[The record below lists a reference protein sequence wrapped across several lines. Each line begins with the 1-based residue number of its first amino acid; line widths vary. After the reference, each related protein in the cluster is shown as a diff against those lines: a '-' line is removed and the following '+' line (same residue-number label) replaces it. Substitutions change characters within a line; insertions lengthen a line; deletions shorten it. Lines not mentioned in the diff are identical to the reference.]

1 MRKALIA
8 RISGGGRLSRGLNRA
23 FSFESPKSNM
33 QAVPIDTVIFTVKN
47 VTMKNGILNG
57 GRMKIKKA
65 FTLAEVLITL
75 GIIGIVAVMTL
86 PTIVQ
91 QNQKKVAAT
100 RLKQTYSQLYQAI
113 NMAQAD
119 YGDMKNWNVN
129 DNYYSSVDPDNP
141 NQSTD
146 MASKFAETYMKP
158 YLKYNGIPGSYKLSD
173 KGYSS
178 YYTKDGRG
186 YFSAKDIRYIM
197 ELSNGVTLFIGYN
210 GNGDVYSLP
219 IIFVDIN
226 GKTKPNVLGRDF
238 FKFDLDSVS
247 KMKIIPSGYGYKR
260 EKLLELCAK
269 NGGGKIYDNL
279 SCTGLIMHDG
289 WEIKRD
295 YPW

>member
-1 MRKALIA
+1 
-8 RISGGGRLSRGLNRA
+8 
-23 FSFESPKSNM
+23 
-33 QAVPIDTVIFTVKN
+33 
-47 VTMKNGILNG
+47 
-57 GRMKIKKA
+57 
-65 FTLAEVLITL
+65 
-75 GIIGIVAVMTL
+75 MTL

-119 YGDMKNWNVN
+119 YGDMKNWDVN
-129 DNYYSSVDPDNP
+129 DNYNSAIDPDNP
-141 NQSTD
+141 DKGKD
-146 MASKFAETYMKP
+146 MVAKFAETYLKP
-158 YLKYNGIPGSYKLSD
+158 YLKYSGTPALYKLSD

-178 YYTKDGRG
+178 YYTKDGRV
-186 YFSAKDIRYIM
+186 YRTANVISYIM
-197 ELSNGVTLFIGYN
+197 ELTNGVTLFIGYN

-238 FKFDLDSVS
+238 FLFSLDSVS

-289 WEIKRD
+289 WEIKKD